1 MEFLKLIG
9 TANKVLY
16 RVLGRIWV
24 IAFPTNVVL

>member
-9 TANKVLY
+9 AANKVPY

-24 IAFPTNVVL
+24 VTFLTNAVL